1 MTALS
6 QPQNSSESALS
17 PVLVD
22 AEIVVNASDWISNS
36 EKLALSRF
44 KENFNRGGME
54 TRPLSTSKAL
64 QLYSLFL
71 DGNTLAAISEINPEL
86 GLGTIVNSAIEGKWN
101 IKRQEYLDELY
112 SRAND
117 RAMQVVAEGANF
129 MALLLSAAHK
139 KHGSK
144 LKKFLQTE
152 DPKELL
158 DCMSI
163 DGLRGY
169 REGVEILMKLTGQ
182 DSIKKVQV
190 SGDITHT
197 EKPAEPEP
205 TAISLA
211 TSVTELAALKR
222 KDK

>member
-1 MTALS
+1 MTVSPLQNQLQAAPS
-6 QPQNSSESALS
+6 QVIDA
-17 PVLVD
+17 VVVD
-22 AEIVVNASDWISNS
+22 PSDWLTKN
-36 EKLALSRF
+36 EKLALERF
-44 KENFNRGGME
+44 KENYKKGGVE
-54 TRPLSTSKAL
+54 THPLATSKAL
-64 QLYSLFL
+64 QLYALYI
-71 DGNTLAAISEINPEL
+71 DGNTLAEISEINPEL

-139 KHGSK
+139 KHGTK

-152 DPKELL
+152 DPKELT

-197 EKPAEPEP
+197 ETPAKPEP
-205 TAISLA
+205 TPVSLA
-211 TSVTELAALKR
+211 TSITELAALKR
-222 KDK
+222 KS